1 MEFTARQIADYIN
14 GDIEGNPEVKVSSFS
29 KIEEGKPG
37 SLSFLSNPKYS
48 KYIYESNAD
57 IILINKDFVP
67 EFPVK
72 ATLIRVE
79 NAYESLAKLLTLA
92 EQANQR
98 KTGISLQAFIS
109 ETAEIGQGAYIE
121 PFVYIGENVSIGENA
136 SIYSSASI
144 AENVK
149 IGENVTI
156 YAGVKIY
163 KDCFIGNNC
172 TLHAGVVVGSDGFGF
187 ASSSDGIYNK
197 IPQTGNVVIED
208 NVEIGANTTVDRA
221 TLGSTII
228 RKGVKIDNLV
238 QIAHNVEIGE
248 NTVIA
253 AQTGIS
259 GSTKV
264 GKNCIIAGQAG
275 LAGHLHIA
283 DKTIIA
289 AQSGI
294 PNSVKNSGE
303 ILMGYPAIALRDF
316 QRSSIVFKKLPDL
329 QKLVYELKRQIN
341 EQKDLSQN
349 KNNE

>member
-149 IGENVTI
+149 IGDNVTI